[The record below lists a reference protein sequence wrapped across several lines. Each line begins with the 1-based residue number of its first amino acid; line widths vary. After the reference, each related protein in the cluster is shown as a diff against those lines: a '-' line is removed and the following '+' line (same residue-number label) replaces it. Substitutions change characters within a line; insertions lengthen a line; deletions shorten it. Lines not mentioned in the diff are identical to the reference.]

1 MSRELL
7 QQFKDSQNLT
17 QSKLAPMLGVS
28 SATVSQYLSGVYG
41 GDVATLDKKVRE
53 LVERAN
59 SRKVD
64 IKTGFVLTKSARK
77 TLSVCEDAH
86 TLGDIRLVIGEAG
99 LGKTMAIKEYSEK
112 IKGVILIE
120 SEPTFSPK
128 ILLVQLCHAL
138 GVIPSRSNHDNLS
151 AIKAK
156 LTDSE
161 RLIIIDEA
169 ELLSYK
175 CLEIIRRIH
184 DMTGVGVVLAGMPR
198 LVANLKGKSG
208 EYKQLYSRVGFVHDL
223 GGELTADDVGVLA
236 MHLLGTDEH
245 NGALVKAC
253 KGNARRLSKLIRTVN
268 LTAKRS
274 NKPIS
279 DEMITAVGLTL
290 IG

>member
-1 MSRELL
+1 MSIELL
-7 QQFKDSQNLT
+7 QSFKESQNLS
-17 QSKLAPMLGVS
+17 QARLATMLGVS
-28 SATVSQYLSGVYG
+28 PAVISQYLQGKYE
-41 GDVATLDKKVRE
+41 GDVDSLDKKVRE
-53 LVERAN
+53 LVERTN
-59 SRKVD
+59 GRKVD
-64 IKTGFVLTKSARK
+64 IKGGFVLTGSARK
-77 TLSVCEDAH
+77 TLTLCTDAH

-99 LGKTMAIKEYSEK
+99 IGKTMAIKEYAENT
-112 IKGVILIE
+112 KGVVLIE

-128 ILLVQLCHAL
+128 ILLAELCQKL
-138 GVIPSRSNHDNLS
+138 GIIPSRNNHDNLS
-151 AIKAK
+151 AIKSK
-156 LTDSE
+156 LKDSG

-169 ELLSYK
+169 ELLTYK

-184 DMTGVGVVLAGMPR
+184 DMTGVGVVLAGMPK

-223 GGELTADDVGVLA
+223 GRELTTDDVGILA
-236 MHLLGTDEH
+236 THLLGTDEH

-253 KGNARRLSKLIRTVN
+253 QGNARRLSKLIRTVN